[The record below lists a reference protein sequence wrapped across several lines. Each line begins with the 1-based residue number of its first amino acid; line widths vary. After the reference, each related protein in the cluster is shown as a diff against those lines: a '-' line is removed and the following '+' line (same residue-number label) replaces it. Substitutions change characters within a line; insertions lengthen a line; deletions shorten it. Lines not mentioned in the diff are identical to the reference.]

1 MSFQLLAMEFKEAP
15 PQYNLV
21 LSIMQTMEM
30 YAYAIRQNVELLS
43 LLQPGDYETVEIHG
57 KLVARFTRDTLDK
70 MMSEYKADEDAK
82 MDHEMEPRVLQS
94 RQEIREMIVKLTI
107 LQLDLAKIRDTNPM
121 FHTLY
126 NEAIHSMAHYA
137 FTQF

>member
-1 MSFQLLAMEFKEAP
+1 VSFQLLAMEFKEAP

>member
-1 MSFQLLAMEFKEAP
+1 MEFKEAP

>member
-1 MSFQLLAMEFKEAP
+1 MYVSFQQLAMEI
-15 PQYNLV
+15 NLV
-21 LSIMQTMEM
+21 LSIMETMEM
-30 YAYAIRQNVELLS
+30 CAYAIRQKLELLA

-57 KLVARFTRDTLDK
+57 KLVVRFTRDLLDK
-70 MMSEYKADEDAK
+70 MISEYKADEDAK
-82 MDHEMEPRVLQS
+82 TDHEMKPLVLQS
-94 RQEIREMIVKLTI
+94 RQELRELIVEFTI
-107 LQLDLAKIRDTNPM
+107 LQLDLDKIRDTDPM

>member
-1 MSFQLLAMEFKEAP
+1 MSFQQLAMEFKEDI
-15 PQYNLV
+15 PQFNHV
-21 LSIMQTMEM
+21 LSLMETMEM
-30 YAYAIRQNVELLS
+30 CAYAIRQNVELLS
-43 LLQPGDYETVEIHG
+43 ILQPGEYETVEIHG

-70 MMSEYKADEDAK
+70 MMSEYKDGEDAK
-82 MDHEMEPRVLQS
+82 MDHEMKPRVLQS
-94 RQEIREMIVKLTI
+94 RQEIREMIVELTI
-107 LQLDLAKIRDTNPM
+107 LQLDLDKIRDTDPM